1 MDVVMIGT
9 GNVATV
15 LCKLMYAK
23 GHCIKQ
29 IVGRDAEKATQLATL
44 VQAESC
50 TNIENIRL
58 DASIYIIAVVD
69 DAVAEVVDHLHLED
83 KLLIHTA
90 GSLSKQVLEKASS
103 NYGVMWPLQTLRKET
118 NHLPEIPFIVDGSND
133 SVVNSLQAFAKTLS
147 NKCFVANDEAR
158 IKLHLGAVVV
168 SNFTNHLFALADDF
182 YKKEQLDFQ
191 LLLPL
196 INETVLRL
204 ANYAPKDVQTG
215 PAVRGDFETIEK
227 HLALLNDYPQ
237 LQQFYETFSSSIS
250 QK

>member
-1 MDVVMIGT
+1 MNVVMIGT

-23 GHCIKQ
+23 GHSIKQ
-29 IVGRDAEKATQLATL
+29 VVGRDEIKVNQLANL

-50 TNIENIRL
+50 IDIKNIKR
-58 DASIYIIAVVD
+58 DADIYIIAIVD
-69 DAVAEVVDHLHLED
+69 DAVADVVNELYLQD

-90 GSLSKQVLEKASS
+90 GSLSKHVLQNASS
-103 NYGVMWPLQTLRKET
+103 NYGVLWPLQTLRKET
-118 NHLPEIPFIVDGSND
+118 NHLPEIPFIVDGSSELVINR
-133 SVVNSLQAFAKTLS
+133 LQNFAQTLS
-147 NKCFVANDEAR
+147 SKCFVANDEAR
-158 IKLHLGAVVV
+158 IQLHLGAVVV

-182 YKKEQLDFQ
+182 CKKEQLDFQ

-204 ANYAPKDVQTG
+204 ANHAPKDVQTG
-215 PAVRGDFETIEK
+215 PAVRGDFETVEK
-227 HLALLNDYPQ
+227 HLQFLNNYPE
-237 LQQFYETFSSSIS
+237 LQEFYNIFSKRIS

>member
-23 GHCIKQ
+23 GHRIKQ
-29 IVGRDAEKATQLATL
+29 IVGRDAEKATQLAAL

-50 TNIENIRL
+50 TNMADIQL

-69 DAVAEVVDHLHLED
+69 DAVSDIVNELHLQD

-90 GSLSKQVLEKASS
+90 GSLSKEVLKNASS

-118 NHLPEIPFIVDGSND
+118 DYLPEIPFIIDGNSD
-133 SVVNSLQAFAKTLS
+133 FVVNSLQAFAKTLS

-182 YKKEQLDFQ
+182 YKNENLDFQ

-204 ANYAPKDVQTG
+204 ANHAPKDVQTG
-215 PAVRGDFETIEK
+215 PAIRGDFETIEK

-237 LQQFYETFSSSIS
+237 LQQFYEAFSSSIA

>member
-15 LCKLMYAK
+15 LCKLMYK
-23 GHCIKQ
+23 NGHRIKQ
-29 IVGRDAEKATQLATL
+29 IVGRDAEKLTQLATL

-50 TNIENIRL
+50 MNIANIRL
-58 DASIYIIAVVD
+58 DANIYIIAVID
-69 DAVAEVVDHLHLED
+69 DAVANVVNELHLRD

-90 GSLSKQVLEKASS
+90 GSLSKQVLQKASS

-118 NHLPEIPFIVDGSND
+118 EHLPEIPFIVDGNSEL
-133 SVVNSLQAFAKTLS
+133 VVNKLQEFAKTLS

-182 YKKEQLDFQ
+182 YKKELLNFK

-204 ANYAPKDVQTG
+204 ANYAPNDVQTG
-215 PAVRGDFETIEK
+215 PAIRGDFETIEK
-227 HLALLNDYPQ
+227 HLTLLNDYPQ
-237 LQQFYETFSSSIS
+237 LQQFYEAFSKSIA

>member
-29 IVGRDAEKATQLATL
+29 IVGRDAEKATHLATL

-50 TNIENIRL
+50 TNIAKIRL

-69 DAVAEVVDHLHLED
+69 DAVANLVDQLHLED

-90 GSLSKQVLEKASS
+90 GSLSKQVLQKASS

-118 NHLPEIPFIVDGSND
+118 NHLPEIPFIIDGNSD
-133 SVVNSLQAFAKTLS
+133 FVVNSLQAFAQTLS
-147 NKCFVANDEAR
+147 NKCFVANDDAR
-158 IKLHLGAVVV
+158 IKLHLGAVVA

-182 YKKEQLDFQ
+182 YKNENLDFQ

-215 PAVRGDFETIEK
+215 PAFRGDFETIEK

-237 LQQFYETFSSSIS
+237 LQQFYEVFSSSIA

>member
-23 GHCIKQ
+23 
-29 IVGRDAEKATQLATL
+29 VTQLATL

-69 DAVAEVVDHLHLED
+69 DAVADVVNHLHLDD
-83 KLLIHTA
+83 KLLVHTA
-90 GSLSKQVLEKASS
+90 GSLSKQVLQKASN

-118 NHLPEIPFIVDGSND
+118 NYLPEIPFIIDGSSD
-133 SVVNSLQAFAKTLS
+133 YIVNSLQAFAQTLS

-182 YKKEQLDFQ
+182 YQKEQLDFQ

-204 ANYAPKDVQTG
+204 ANHAPKDVQTG
-215 PAVRGDFETIEK
+215 PAIRGDLKTIDK
-227 HLALLNDYPQ
+227 HLVLLNDYLR
-237 LQQFYETFSSSIS
+237 LQQFYKIFSDSIA
-250 QK
+250 KK